1 MNEEEEAAARAE
13 LLTAQLAAAKADR
26 TIKLNDFTG
35 DNVPFINWMQH
46 VNMSIAAAAWSQET
60 SATRVQLAL
69 KGRAGVWFQNQLVLG
84 VEGLDVWYP
93 PEMGGVRPP
102 NLLTLMEQRFH
113 KAMSP
118 LEQCNLRSTLTQK
131 ENEDSQNFF
140 DRVVSV
146 QLEFDKSL
154 PLTFKIESKAAYT
167 IGHNQAVFTNFVC
180 GLRSEIRAHVTTAQ
194 ATTVPDACRA
204 AAAYELGAI
213 SKKPKAATGSVLG
226 MESQNA
232 YGADSLVSQIAALTA
247 SFRGGQG
254 GRGRGSRGGG
264 PNANNRQTHKMTT
277 VYLIACT
284 VAMWVTS
291 DPSVTSR
298 RKTKLQASTM
308 TNPQAS
314 HPDEWERAP
323 GVEAEEVSPEEDKY
337 MKWAIQGTQGDNKLP
352 PLGTRQQCLHPRPN
366 SFKPSNCHNNN
377 SNSNH
382 NHKRLHNLDLFTTRI
397 TEEHQPSVRN
407 QLFVTSLPSRE
418 TEGDVWGTPPQRSQ
432 ANRQHVWSYT
442 KHSIHKLR
450 S

>member
-254 GRGRGSRGGG
+254 GRGRGSRGGSQRQQQANTQDDNSVPYCLYCGYVGHQRPKCNIKKKDEAAGLYYDKSPSFSPGRVGKSSRGRGGRGQSGRGQVHEMGNTGDTGRQQTSSPWHTATMPPPQTQQLQTFQLPQQQLQQQPQSQTAPQPG
-264 PNANNRQTHKMTT
+264 PI
-277 VYLIACT
+277 YY
-284 VAMWVTS
+284 S
-291 DPSVTSR
+291 DHGG
-298 RKTKLQASTM
+298 AS
-308 TNPQAS
+308 AF
-314 HPDEWERAP
+314 
-323 GVEAEEVSPEEDKY
+323 SPES
-337 MKWAIQGTQGDNKLP
+337 AFRHFPPFQGN
-352 PLGTRQQCLHPRPN
+352 
-366 SFKPSNCHNNN
+366 
-377 SNSNH
+377 
-382 NHKRLHNLDLFTTRI
+382 
-397 TEEHQPSVRN
+397 
-407 QLFVTSLPSRE
+407 
-418 TEGDVWGTPPQRSQ
+418 
-432 ANRQHVWSYT
+432 
-442 KHSIHKLR
+442 
-450 S
+450 